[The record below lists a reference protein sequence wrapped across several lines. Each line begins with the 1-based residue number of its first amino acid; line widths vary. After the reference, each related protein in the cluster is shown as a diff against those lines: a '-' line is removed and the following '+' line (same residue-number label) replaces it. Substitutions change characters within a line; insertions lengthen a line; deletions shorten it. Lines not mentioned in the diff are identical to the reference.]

1 MLDFISDNY
10 ILIVDIGLILI
21 SIVTTISA
29 FVKNR
34 RNKLAGIIATVVF
47 IAKAIFDFTS
57 QVKGTPPFIFYLFQT
72 CIFYGYTL

>member
-10 ILIVDIGLILI
+10 IFIVDIGLILI

-57 QVKGTPPFIFYLFQT
+57 
-72 CIFYGYTL
+72 